1 MVKIVRRLQFKNIIS
16 GFLFIAISTS
26 VFALN
31 GEEKL
36 DSSAQELKHLLSQL
50 HTYSAHFE
58 QKVMDANNE
67 LLQEAKGII
76 NLQQPQKLYWEV
88 LPPNEATLIA
98 DGKTLW
104 HIDPFVEQVI
114 ALDQQHSVKDHPIM
128 LLAQP
133 NSDIWDG
140 YQVAK
145 VNEGEF
151 MITPKSENQS
161 IKQLVLFFDDGVL
174 SQLIILDQQEQRNQL
189 IFSDIKQNQE
199 ISSQRFTF
207 SMPSGFELDDQR

>member
-1 MVKIVRRLQFKNIIS
+1 MVRRQQFKNIIS

-26 VFALN
+26 VLALD
-31 GEEKL
+31 GEQKPQ
-36 DSSAQELKHLLSQL
+36 SSAQELKHLLSQL

-58 QKVMDANNE
+58 QQVMDANNE

-114 ALDQQHSVKDHPIM
+114 ALDQQHAVKDHPIM

-145 VNEGEF
+145 VSEGEGGEF
-151 MITPKSENQS
+151 MITPKSDNQS
-161 IKQLVLFFDDGVL
+161 IKQLVLFFDSGVL
-174 SQLIILDQQEQRNQL
+174 AKLTILDQQEQRNQL
-189 IFSDIKQNQE
+189 TFSDIRQNQD
-199 ISSQRFTF
+199 ISPQRFIF
-207 SMPSGFELDDQR
+207 SMPEGFELDDQR